1 MQQERSRGLTHW
13 TESCRFGHES
23 NEFRYAGRL
32 YMKNIKLIEV
42 PSEIGAG
49 TRGASLGIDAIKIA
63 ALDFMSNFFVHFP
76 SEKIEVENQL
86 LFEPIQSPYAK
97 RIHGV
102 LTMYERVSKAV
113 SESMKAHFFPV
124 LISGDHSNAGGTIA
138 GIKIAKPKSKL
149 GVIWIDAHA
158 DLHTPYTT
166 PSGNLHGMPLAASIG
181 EDNEENKVHDLDEKT
196 IRLWDQLKKIGK
208 INQKVLPEDVVFIS
222 LRDFEREEKAI
233 IEKYG
238 MKVITTSDVRRNGAE
253 NVCRKVLRYLSD
265 CTDIYVSFDVDS
277 LDSSISKGTG
287 TPVSNGLREREAEDL
302 ISKFMQNRKV
312 CCFEITEVN
321 PTLDKENL
329 MAEIAFNILQR
340 SVNVLMMN

>member
-1 MQQERSRGLTHW
+1 
-13 TESCRFGHES
+13 
-23 NEFRYAGRL
+23 
-32 YMKNIKLIEV
+32 MKNIKLIEV

-76 SEKIEVENQL
+76 SEKIETENNL

-97 RIHGV
+97 RINGV
-102 LTMYERVSKAV
+102 LIMTERVSKAIK
-113 SESMKAHFFPV
+113 ETINNNFFPV
-124 LISGDHSNAGGTIA
+124 VISGDHSNSAGTIA
-138 GIKIAKPKSKL
+138 GIKMAKPKSRL
-149 GVIWIDAHA
+149 GLIWIDAHA

-166 PSGNLHGMPLAASIG
+166 PSGNMHGMPLSASIA
-181 EDNEENKVHDLDEKT
+181 EDNEESKVHEPDEKT
-196 IRLWDQLKKIGK
+196 KKQWDQLKNFGK
-208 INQKVLPEDVVFIS
+208 MAPKVLPEDIVFIS
-222 LRDFEREEKAI
+222 LRDYEKEEKHL

-238 MKVITTSDVRRNGAE
+238 MKVITTAELRRKGPE
-253 NVCRKVLRYLSD
+253 NVVRAALRYLTE
-265 CTDIYVSFDVDS
+265 CTDIYVSFDVDC
-277 LDSSISKGTG
+277 LDSSITKGTG

-302 ISKFMQNRKV
+302 VSKFMQNRKI

>member
-1 MQQERSRGLTHW
+1 
-13 TESCRFGHES
+13 
-23 NEFRYAGRL
+23 
-32 YMKNIKLIEV
+32 MKNIKLIEV

-49 TRGASLGIDAIKIA
+49 TRGASLGIEAIKIA

-76 SEKIEVENQL
+76 SEKIEAENKL
-86 LFEPIQSPYAK
+86 LFEPIQSPFAK
-97 RIHGV
+97 RIQGV
-102 LTMYERVSKAV
+102 LTMYERISKSV
-113 SESMKAHFFPV
+113 SESIKGNFFPV
-124 LISGDHSNAGGTIA
+124 VISGDHSNAGGTIA
-138 GIKIAKPKSKL
+138 GIKMAKPKSKL

-166 PSGNLHGMPLAASIG
+166 PSGNMHGMPLATAIA
-181 EDNEENKVHDLDEKT
+181 EDNEEFKVHELDDKT
-196 IRLWDQLKKIGK
+196 ARLWEQLKNIGK
-208 INQKVLPEDVVFIS
+208 ISPKVLPEDVVLIS
-222 LRDFEREEKAI
+222 LRDYEKEEKHL
-233 IEKYG
+233 IEKHG
-238 MKVITTSDVRRNGAE
+238 IKIITTSDIRRNGPE
-253 NVCRKVLRYLSD
+253 IVYRKVIRYLSD

-302 ISKFMQNRKV
+302 ISKFMQHRKI

>member
-1 MQQERSRGLTHW
+1 
-13 TESCRFGHES
+13 
-23 NEFRYAGRL
+23 
-32 YMKNIKLIEV
+32 MKNIKLIEV

-76 SEKIEVENQL
+76 SEKIPVENQL

-97 RIHGV
+97 RIHGMV
-102 LTMYERVSKAV
+102 SIYERVGKAV
-113 SESMKAHFFPV
+113 CDTIKNHFFPV
-124 LISGDHSNAGGTIA
+124 VLSGDHATAGGTIA
-138 GIKIAKPKSKL
+138 GIKMAKPKSKL

-166 PSGNLHGMPLAASIG
+166 PSGNLHGMCLATAIG
-181 EDNEENKVHDLDEKT
+181 EDNIEYKVHELDEKT
-196 IRLWDQLKKIGK
+196 SKMWEQLKQLGK
-208 INQKVLPEDVVFIS
+208 IYPKVLPEDIVFIS
-222 LRDFEREEKAI
+222 LRDYEKEEKGL

-238 MKVITTSDVRRNGAE
+238 IKIITTNEVRRNGAE
-253 NVCRKVLRYLSD
+253 NVSRKVLRYLGD

-277 LDSSISKGTG
+277 LDSAISKGTG
-287 TPVSNGLREREAEDL
+287 TPVSNGLKEREAEDL

>member
-1 MQQERSRGLTHW
+1 
-13 TESCRFGHES
+13 
-23 NEFRYAGRL
+23 
-32 YMKNIKLIEV
+32 MKNIKIIEV

-63 ALDFMSNFFVHFP
+63 ALDFMSNFFIHFP
-76 SEKIEVENQL
+76 SEKIETENHL

-97 RIHGV
+97 RIQG
-102 LTMYERVSKAV
+102 LLNIYEKVSKSV
-113 SESMKAHFFPV
+113 CDSIKGNFFPV
-124 LISGDHSNAGGTIA
+124 VLSGEHSISGGTIA
-138 GIKIAKPKSKL
+138 GIKMAKPKSRL

-166 PSGNLHGMPLAASIG
+166 PTGNMHGMPLAAALG
-181 EDNEENKVHDLDEKT
+181 EDNIECKVHDLDEKT
-196 IRLWDQLKKIGK
+196 TKLWNQLKNIGK
-208 INQKVLPEDVVFIS
+208 ISPKILPEDIVFIS
-222 LRDFEREEKAI
+222 LRDYEAEEKAL

-238 MKVITTSDVRRNGAE
+238 IKIITTNEIRRNGAE
-253 NVCRKVLRYLSD
+253 SASKKALRHLAE

-277 LDSSISKGTG
+277 LDAGISKGTG

-302 ISKFMQNRKV
+302 ISKFMQNRKI

-340 SVNVLMMN
+340 SVNILMMN

>member
-1 MQQERSRGLTHW
+1 
-13 TESCRFGHES
+13 
-23 NEFRYAGRL
+23 
-32 YMKNIKLIEV
+32 MKNIKLIEV

-49 TRGASLGIDAIKIA
+49 TRGASLGIEAIKIA

-76 SEKIEVENQL
+76 SEKIEVENKL

-97 RIHGV
+97 RIQGV
-102 LTMYERVSKAV
+102 LTMYERISKAV
-113 SESMKAHFFPV
+113 SESIKGNFFPV
-124 LISGDHSNAGGTIA
+124 VISGDHSNAGGTIA
-138 GIKIAKPKSKL
+138 GIKMAKPKSKL

-166 PSGNLHGMPLAASIG
+166 PSGNMHGMPLATAIA
-181 EDNEENKVHDLDEKT
+181 EDNEEYKIHELDEKT
-196 IRLWDQLKKIGK
+196 HRLWEQLKSLGK
-208 INQKVLPEDVVFIS
+208 ISPKVLPEDVVLIS
-222 LRDFEREEKAI
+222 LRDFEKEEKHL
-233 IEKYG
+233 IEKHG
-238 MKVITTSDVRRNGAE
+238 IKVITTGDIRRNGAE
-253 NVCRKVLRYLSD
+253 IVYRKVIRYLSD

-302 ISKFMQNRKV
+302 ISKFMQHRKI

>member
-1 MQQERSRGLTHW
+1 
-13 TESCRFGHES
+13 
-23 NEFRYAGRL
+23 
-32 YMKNIKLIEV
+32 MKNIKIIEA

-49 TRGASLGIDAIKIA
+49 TRGASMGVDAIKIA

-76 SEKIEVENQL
+76 SEKLEAPNNM
-86 LFEPIQSPYAK
+86 LFEPIHSPYAK
-97 RIHGV
+97 RINGV
-102 LTMYERVSKAV
+102 LAMNERISQAV
-113 SESMKAHFFPV
+113 SQSIKDNFFPV
-124 LISGDHSNAGGTIA
+124 VLSGDHSNAGGTIA

-149 GVIWIDAHA
+149 GVIWIDAHS

-166 PSGNLHGMPLAASIG
+166 PSGNMHGMPLAAAIA
-181 EDNEENKVHDLDEKT
+181 EDNKEAAIHELDEKT
-196 IRLWDQLKKIGK
+196 YQMWEQLKSIGK
-208 INQKVLPEDVVFIS
+208 ISQKVLPEDVVFIS
-222 LRDFEREEKAI
+222 LRDYEKEEKAI

-238 MKVITTSDVRRNGAE
+238 MKVITTSEVRRVGAE
-253 NVCRKVLRYLSD
+253 NVSRKVLRYLSD

-277 LDSSISKGTG
+277 LDSAISKGTG

-302 ISKFMQNRKV
+302 ISKFMQNRKI

>member
-1 MQQERSRGLTHW
+1 
-13 TESCRFGHES
+13 
-23 NEFRYAGRL
+23 
-32 YMKNIKLIEV
+32 MKNIKIIEV

-76 SEKIEVENQL
+76 SEKIEVENHL

-97 RIHGV
+97 RIQGV
-102 LTMYERVSKAV
+102 LNLYEKVSKAV
-113 SESMKAHFFPV
+113 SESLKTNFFPV
-124 LISGDHSNAGGTIA
+124 VISGDHSNAGGTIA
-138 GIKIAKPKSKL
+138 GIKMARPKSKL

-158 DLHTPYTT
+158 DLHSPYTT
-166 PSGNLHGMPLAASIG
+166 PSGNMHGMPISISIA
-181 EDNEENKVHDLDEKT
+181 EDNKEMKVHELDDKT
-196 IRLWDQLKKIGK
+196 ARLWDQLKKFGK
-208 INQKVLPEDVVFIS
+208 INQKILPEDVVFIS
-222 LRDFEREEKAI
+222 LRDYEKEEKYI
-233 IEKYG
+233 IEKHG

-253 NVCRKVLRYLSD
+253 NVCRRVLRYLSD

-312 CCFEITEVN
+312 CCFEISEVN

>member
-1 MQQERSRGLTHW
+1 
-13 TESCRFGHES
+13 
-23 NEFRYAGRL
+23 
-32 YMKNIKLIEV
+32 MKNIKLIEV

-76 SEKIEVENQL
+76 SEKIEVENNL

-97 RIHGV
+97 RIQGV

-113 SESMKAHFFPV
+113 CDAMKAHFFPV
-124 LISGDHSNAGGTIA
+124 IISGDHSTSGGTIA
-138 GIKIAKPKSKL
+138 GIKMAKPKSKL

-166 PSGNLHGMPLAASIG
+166 PSGNLHGMPIAASIA
-181 EDNEENKVHDLDEKT
+181 EDNEESAVHELDEKT
-196 IRLWDQLKKIGK
+196 AKLWDQLKKIGK
-208 INQKVLPEDVVFIS
+208 INQKVLPEDIVFIS
-222 LRDFEREEKAI
+222 LRDFEKEEKHL
-233 IEKYG
+233 IEKHG

-253 NVCRKVLRYLSD
+253 NVSRKVLRYLSD

-277 LDSSISKGTG
+277 LDSAISRGTG
-287 TPVSNGLREREAEDL
+287 TPVNNGLREREAEDL

>member
-1 MQQERSRGLTHW
+1 
-13 TESCRFGHES
+13 
-23 NEFRYAGRL
+23 
-32 YMKNIKLIEV
+32 MKNIKLIEV

-49 TRGASLGIDAIKIA
+49 TRGASLGIEAIKIA

-76 SEKIEVENQL
+76 SEKIEVENKL

-97 RIHGV
+97 RIQGV
-102 LTMYERVSKAV
+102 LTMYERISKAV
-113 SESMKAHFFPV
+113 CESIKGHFFPV
-124 LISGDHSNAGGTIA
+124 VISGDHSSSGGTIA
-138 GIKIAKPKSKL
+138 GIKMAKPKSKL

-166 PSGNLHGMPLAASIG
+166 PSGNLHGMPLSASIA
-181 EDNEENKVHDLDEKT
+181 EDNIECKVHDLDEKT
-196 IRLWDQLKKIGK
+196 AKLWDQLKKLGK

-222 LRDFEREEKAI
+222 LRDYEKEEKHL
-233 IEKYG
+233 IEKHA

-302 ISKFMQNRKV
+302 ISKFMQNRKI

>member
-1 MQQERSRGLTHW
+1 
-13 TESCRFGHES
+13 
-23 NEFRYAGRL
+23 
-32 YMKNIKLIEV
+32 MKNIKLIEV

-76 SEKIEVENQL
+76 SEKIETENNL

-97 RIHGV
+97 RINGV
-102 LTMYERVSKAV
+102 LIMTERVSKAIK
-113 SESMKAHFFPV
+113 ETINNNFFPV
-124 LISGDHSNAGGTIA
+124 VISGDHSNAAGTIA
-138 GIKIAKPKSKL
+138 GIKMAKPKSRL
-149 GVIWIDAHA
+149 GLIWIDAHA

-166 PSGNLHGMPLAASIG
+166 PSGNIHGMPLSASIA
-181 EDNEENKVHDLDEKT
+181 EDNEESKVHEPDEKT
-196 IRLWDQLKKIGK
+196 RKQWDQLKNFGK
-208 INQKVLPEDVVFIS
+208 MSPKVLPEDIVFIS
-222 LRDFEREEKAI
+222 LRDYEKEEKHL

-238 MKVITTSDVRRNGAE
+238 MKVITTAEVRRKGSE
-253 NVCRKVLRYLSD
+253 NVVRAALRYLTE
-265 CTDIYVSFDVDS
+265 CTDIYVSFDVDC
-277 LDSSISKGTG
+277 LDSSITKGTG
-287 TPVSNGLREREAEDL
+287 TPVSNGLKEREAEDL
-302 ISKFMQNRKV
+302 VSKFMQNRKI